1 MTEAVMKSMDWF
13 LYDNDLRHERVK
25 HNFEVSIHKYQNQ
38 PPKDWHSTMSTT
50 NGQTD
55 TANGRTSTSGQ
66 ASTKSYQTI
75 CASTTSDKTGSAI
88 KINLY

>member
-13 LYDNDLRHERVK
+13 LYDDDVRHERVK
-25 HNFEVSIHKYQNQ
+25 HNFEVSIHKY
-38 PPKDWHSTMSTT
+38 STMSTT

-75 CASTTSDKTGSAI
+75 CASTTSDKTCSAI
-88 KINLY
+88 KITLY